1 MGTELR
7 LYEDFQR
14 EANQELTDK
23 EFKVYLAMMRRVF
36 FKPKT
41 NIPQNGTDIV
51 KYSLSIAKLDGIK
64 ISNTGFK
71 KVIDNLIRKKYLI
84 IFKKGE
90 FSGKHI
96 ATKYRLKRF

>member
-1 MGTELR
+1 MGKELR
-7 LYEDFQR
+7 IFEDFQR
-14 EANQELTDK
+14 EANHELTDK

-41 NIPQNGTDIV
+41 NIPQDGSEIV
-51 KYSLSIAKLDGIK
+51 KYSRAIAKLDGIK

-71 KVIDNLIRKKYLI
+71 NVIDNLIRKNYMV

-96 ATKYRLKRF
+96 ATEYRLKRF